1 MKKSVSKATHTL
13 VIEFLSRY
21 PEEAANLL
29 NDLPEDEILRL
40 LQTITPSIVCD
51 VLAKLHPDIAVEII
65 RKMED
70 AFFIKLFTRIDISL
84 GTGLLSRLDEET
96 KGVLISRLPL
106 KLAKEYQELISYPP
120 DSAGHLM
127 DPNVTTF
134 QMNHTVNDVLKH
146 IRKIRNRRI
155 IDICI
160 IDEEN
165 RLQAVI
171 PLQEIA
177 MAQPNQR
184 LMELPYNNRHVSI
197 HSMAPREDVVTLME
211 TNRLTSLPVID
222 LDGRL
227 LGVIRYDALVSAAQ
241 HGVTEG
247 IQVMFGAGRD
257 ERAFS
262 KASFAIRK
270 RLLWLEVNLG
280 TAFLAAFVVS
290 LFENTISKVT
300 ALAVFLP
307 VVAGQSGNTGSQ
319 ALAVTMRGLALR
331 EIRTRHWFR
340 VMRKELTAGFFNGC
354 AIALST
360 SIFVYLWMSSL
371 GLAVIIGIAMVFSM
385 VIAGVSGALIPITL
399 KSMGQDPA
407 QSSSIILTTVTDVV
421 GFLSFLG
428 LAKVLLGVLNLG

>member
-1 MKKSVSKATHTL
+1 MKKPPSKVTRNL
-13 VIEFLSRY
+13 VAEFLSQY

-29 NDLPEDEILRL
+29 NSMPEEDTLDLIH
-40 LQTITPSIVCD
+40 SISSSIACD
-51 VLAKLHPDIAVEII
+51 VIIKLNPDIAVEII
-65 RKMED
+65 PKMEE
-70 AFFIKLFTRIDISL
+70 ALFIELFTRIDASL
-84 GTGLLSRLDEET
+84 GAGLLSRFDKET
-96 KGVLISRLPL
+96 TDSLISKLPL
-106 KLAKEYQELISYPP
+106 KSANEYRELISYPQ

-146 IRKIRNRRI
+146 IRRIRNRRI

-160 IDEEN
+160 IDGEKH
-165 RLQAVI
+165 LQAVI

-177 MAQPNQR
+177 MAQPNQHLR
-184 LMELPYNNRHVSI
+184 ELFLDQPVSI
-197 HSMAPREDVVTLME
+197 HCMAPREDVVNLME
-211 TNRLTSLPVID
+211 RKKLASLPIVD

-227 LGVIRYDALVSAAQ
+227 LGIIRHDALVAAAQ
-241 HGVTEG
+241 QEATED

-257 ERAFS
+257 ERALS
-262 KASFAIRK
+262 RVSFAIRK
-270 RLLWLEVNLG
+270 RLPWLEINLG

-290 LFENTISKVT
+290 LFESTISKITV
-300 ALAVFLP
+300 LAVFLP

-331 EIRTRHWFR
+331 EIRTRHWLR
-340 VMRKELTAGFFNGC
+340 VVRKELAAGFFNGC
-354 AIALST
+354 AVAVST
-360 SIFVYLWMSSL
+360 SVFVYLWMSSL
-371 GLAVIIGIAMVFSM
+371 GLAFIIGSAMVFSM
-385 VIAGVSGALIPITL
+385 VIAGASGALIPITL

-428 LAKVLLGVLNLG
+428 LAKLLIGTLQLG